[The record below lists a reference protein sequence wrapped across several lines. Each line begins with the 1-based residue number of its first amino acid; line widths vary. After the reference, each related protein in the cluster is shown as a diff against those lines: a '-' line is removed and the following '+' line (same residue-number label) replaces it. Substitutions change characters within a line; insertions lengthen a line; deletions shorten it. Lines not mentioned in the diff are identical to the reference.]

1 MKILNDVSKTASRL
15 GADKIGKV
23 IDFYSDLLIKGFTR
37 NTYGSSFR
45 VNFRLNN
52 KLLEDLIIM
61 EALTNGQFKSEI
73 NSAFTST
80 DIKNSVERMI
90 SPLLMDIES

>member
-1 MKILNDVSKTASRL
+1 MNILLLNYVSNTASIL
-15 GADKIGKV
+15 GIV
-23 IDFYSDLLIKGFTR
+23 IDFYSDLSIKGFTR
-37 NTYGSSFR
+37 NTHVSSSY
-45 VNFRLNN
+45 VHFRLDN

-80 DIKNSVERMI
+80 DIKTVGVERMI
-90 SPLLMDIES
+90 SS